1 MQSIVIPI
9 DGSTPARNALKFV
22 ISLIKEGLHV
32 EIHVINILPDITP
45 IGDLTMMDIDFF
57 EENQQVQSEKIMKSA
72 CKLLSTAGLDYKSG
86 ILRGPIALGIVK
98 YAKTHGCKN
107 IIMGTRGMGMLGNL
121 VLGSTAN
128 QVIHLA
134 KIPVTLVK

>member
-1 MQSIVIPI
+1 MLSILIPV
-9 DGSTPARNALKFV
+9 DGSTPARHAIKYV
-22 ISLIKEGLHV
+22 ISLIKEGLHA

-45 IGDLTMMDIDFF
+45 IGDLTMMDVDFF
-57 EENQQVQSEKIMKSA
+57 EENQQARSEKIMKSA
-72 CKLLSTAGLDYKSG
+72 CRLLTHDKIDYKRK
-86 ILRGPIALGIVK
+86 ILRAPIALGIVQ
-98 YAKTHGCKN
+98 YARTHGCKN